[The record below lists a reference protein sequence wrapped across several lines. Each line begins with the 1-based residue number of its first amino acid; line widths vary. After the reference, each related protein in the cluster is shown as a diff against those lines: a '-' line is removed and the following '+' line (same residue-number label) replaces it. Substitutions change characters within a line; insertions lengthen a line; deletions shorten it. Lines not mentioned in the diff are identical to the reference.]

1 LKSSRKSRPRGADFS
16 PQPAFSRAQARRGLK
31 AALLA
36 FALALAGLAA
46 RADLPRWFQN
56 IRAVKRFEGVFTTTV
71 AMPGGTVT
79 VRRDP
84 AQTRASLTQL
94 IAAAPNDAELYALR
108 ARAAEEQLDAA
119 AAESDWI
126 QQAKLAADPGAGQ
139 LALADFYHRR
149 LGPADEVHAL
159 EAAARAPNPPA
170 EKFLPAADQRAWRT
184 LQRLIALVDAQALPV
199 ETGVEVYR
207 LWIER
212 YAQRRAV
219 YRQFFGYLLDKKQNA
234 AADALVGEY
243 AKAFPSDTV
252 FPTSARAALA
262 ESRGTP
268 EQALA
273 IYDQAFQPLWPA
285 ELVKDYFELLGK
297 THSLRAFLGKARTAV
312 STNPT
317 DLSGAARLFY
327 YYQQQGNLPEAKRA
341 LVEFRQRKDARQS
354 GWSAAELWTL
364 GRLMEEVHDYD
375 EAARN
380 YHAIYALAGATP
392 ADRERS
398 LAALAQ
404 LLFTAPEQPIRFGA
418 GDLSFYKDIA
428 TMDPHP
434 GFLNGILSL
443 LLNSTAPEYK
453 YSDEEQ
459 KAVAYFHRSRA
470 AELVALFDSKFPK
483 SPRRPALA
491 AKLVETYA
499 TYGASDGVIRAGK
512 QFLVAFPKTTL
523 RTEVALRM
531 ADAYARTGDERGEFA
546 TYDMLLKELSERAGG
561 VPLGAKAAGTAGQAQ
576 PEEGD
581 ATEVLAA
588 DEEAPAPT
596 GTARGRA
603 TGGETPRSSPAR
615 SPDYARV
622 LDRYVSRLVSLHRAL
637 DALALLR
644 RELDRNPDDP
654 GLYASLAAFID
665 QNKLDAG
672 IDQVYRRAIQQFSSL
687 SWYDKLARWYLR
699 KRQTADLE
707 QLTKQVVDIF
717 SGNELEQYFREALGQ
732 NAVTPALYLRVNLYA
747 HERFPYDLDFVRNLL
762 SAYTRRATANAAE
775 RERLLRNYW
784 FYADDLKRQLF
795 QGLSTTGRL
804 YPEFESLRVADPGAM
819 AATNPAAVQFAGEAQ
834 AWWAHYEAAAPA
846 LEAVAARFPGD
857 AAVVYRAA
865 SLDRSLGNT
874 QRAVAFSE
882 KLYQFDQ
889 RDHKAL
895 TKTGEIY
902 ADREEY
908 SKARPYWDRIARI
921 EPGRKDGYL
930 EAATIFWDYYQ
941 FDDAL
946 GLIDQARGQAAN
958 PALYAYEAGAIYES
972 KRDGDRAIAEYMK
985 GDAAAASARA
995 RLLTLAKRPASKT
1008 QIDRLTAERVA
1019 GANPAAEAV
1028 SLRIAVLEA
1037 QNRTS
1042 EVGTFLGELASRTTS
1057 LELLASIRGD
1067 AASRGFE
1074 AVVQQVQEREVAVT
1088 TDPVERM
1095 RARLDLMRLYESKAD
1110 LAAARRTVEELY
1122 RENPNILGVV
1132 RATVDFY
1139 WRNKMPAQAVDTL
1152 VRAAGAANVPLR
1164 RSFTLEAANKAAE
1177 SGDLARAREF
1187 ASTLL
1192 NQEPLN
1198 AETIAAMAN
1207 VYARQGDDRGL
1218 RAFYEE
1224 KIQGLRGAPSRI
1236 AELRRSL
1243 IPVLTRQKDYASA
1256 MDQYIEVLKTYPEDD
1271 ELVREA
1277 ALYAAAHDG
1286 RQRLRGYFVKA
1297 SSDSPRDF
1305 RWPMVLARIEM
1316 FFEDLPAAIGAYSRA
1331 IAIRPDRTDLRIARA
1346 SLEER
1351 MMRFDDALASYTK
1364 LYDLTYHDPHW
1375 MEKAAEVHARLGRR
1389 AEAVAALR
1397 KGFIEGRPERAQQY
1411 FEVARILDG
1420 WNLVAE
1426 ARPFA
1431 ERGVAISGKYLFREQ
1446 SDGAA
1451 IYARVM
1457 TRLRACEA
1465 ALETLRAAGTADNYG
1480 IDQAFT
1486 SMGETAA
1493 RYFTPEEKTALE
1505 ATLEK
1510 EKPAFP
1516 PGKLLTVVESAG
1528 LTRLDARWRFELM
1541 MANAGDSSVGVH
1553 ETRLVDLQRQRMQ
1566 YGELGV
1572 QLEAYWQVSPNSGE
1586 RDNLLDHAAEAYRA
1600 GGNVAAEL
1608 KVLATRHGR
1617 AGLSGD
1623 LLQRYLD
1630 LLAAHVPDRL
1640 VAEAGGGREEYAALN
1655 TAAASGNAKLA
1666 LAAIRAHS
1674 GSMPHVW
1681 TRAYTGL
1688 AGVYYSDTSPEVG
1701 TAFAEAIGDAPIGA
1715 RLGRRVDRNEQ
1726 LAGGDWFYYS
1736 TVYGEYAA
1744 LTKRGDPE
1752 DFLPGMV
1759 EGTPARA
1766 DAYATLAD
1774 LYSHNHDTARALADY
1789 GRVLELTAK
1798 RGDVYDKMALIHW
1811 DAGQRDEA
1819 IADWRNAFAAF
1830 RKMEDDRIPES
1841 FWTNLPAALNH
1852 IGSRKLLGQVRAQ
1865 ADSALRLYIRRNGYY
1880 RLTPLM
1886 EGALA
1891 ATAGTAEG
1899 VAWIVDL
1906 SRAAPDPLG
1915 VLRTA
1920 LDSKLF
1926 DNVQQE
1932 VLYKRILDDASAR
1945 ASQPGP
1951 EHEYAEQTL
1960 REWQLRWIGFLL
1972 DTKQTARAQSAL
1984 DAWQGERTAVTALEI
1999 RAASQAGHID
2009 ALVERYRS
2017 TPEDAPPLDT
2027 LRQSAVALKTAGDAA
2042 DARRLLEFVY
2052 TRELDAHNFTAANF
2066 LGLAEVRIEQ
2076 GDMAAAVALLRRM
2089 ALVADEPFQDLG
2101 PAADLL
2107 IRTGHKAEA
2116 REFLAT
2122 RVKAVPWDLESR
2134 VKLGDAAPGRSPE
2147 ASYEVR
2153 LEAAKLAPGSG
2164 FGSGELD
2171 LLAGGA
2177 TPSTAAAEGP
2187 YFYFARLK
2195 AAEAAKPQ
2203 DRVALL
2209 MGAIA
2214 IYPQSLAPRL
2224 RLVRAAI
2231 ESGNPQTALSA
2242 LESQVQQFRYY
2253 LNNDESE
2260 TDLGW
2265 MVTGFLSEASDAAE
2279 RAGLTRDLGKA
2290 SADLGAWKQAVL
2302 LYRLS
2307 LAIDPSAET
2316 RAALDMAKARQERL
2330 AENTRRCPAIGKE
2343 LGQAQLVEPRLAEGG
2358 SSK

>member
-1 LKSSRKSRPRGADFS
+1 LKSSRKSLVAVG
-16 PQPAFSRAQARRGLK
+16 
-31 AALLA
+31 
-36 FALALAGLAA
+36 ALALAGLAA

-56 IRAVKRFEGVFTTTV
+56 IPAVKRFEGVFITTV
-71 AMPGGTVT
+71 SMPGGTVT
-79 VRRDP
+79 VRREP

-119 AAESDWI
+119 AAEGDWT
-126 QQAKLAADPGAGQ
+126 QQAKLSADPGAGQ

-149 LGPADEVHAL
+149 LRPPEEVHAL
-159 EAAARAPNPPA
+159 EAAAKAPNLPA
-170 EKFLPAADQRAWRT
+170 EKFLPVTNQRAWRT
-184 LQRLIALVDAQALPV
+184 IQRLIALVDAQALPV
-199 ETGVEVYR
+199 ETGEEVYR

-212 YAQRRAV
+212 YARRRGV

-234 AADALVGEY
+234 AADALVAEY

-297 THSLRAFLGKARTAV
+297 THSLRTFLGKARTAV
-312 STNPT
+312 GVNPT
-317 DLSGAARLFY
+317 DLTAAARLFY

-354 GWSAAELWTL
+354 AWSASELWTM

-380 YHAIYALAGATP
+380 YHALYALAGAAP
-392 ADRERS
+392 ADKERS

-404 LLFTAPEQPIRFGA
+404 LLFTVPEQPIRFGA

-443 LLNSTAPEYK
+443 LLNSTSPEYK

-483 SPRRPALA
+483 SPRRPVLA

-512 QFLVAFPKTTL
+512 QFLAAFPQTSL

-531 ADAYARTGDERGEFA
+531 ADAYARTGDQSSEFA
-546 TYDMLLKELSERAGG
+546 IYDLLLKELAERAGG
-561 VPLGAKAAGTAGQAQ
+561 VPLGAKAAGTAIEAE
-576 PEEGD
+576 PEEAE

-596 GTARGRA
+596 ARARNRA
-603 TGGETPRSSPAR
+603 TGGETPRSNPAR
-615 SPDYARV
+615 SPAYSRI
-622 LDRYVSRLVSLHRAL
+622 LDRAVSRLVSLHRPL
-637 DALALLR
+637 EALALLR
-644 RELDRNPDDP
+644 RELDRNPNDP

-699 KRQTADLE
+699 KREASNLE
-707 QLTKQVVDIF
+707 QLTKQVVAIF
-717 SGNELEQYFREALGQ
+717 SGTELEQYFREVVGQ
-732 NAVTPALYLRVNLYA
+732 SGVSAALYLRVNLYA
-747 HERFPYDLDFVRNLL
+747 HERFPYDLAFVHNLL
-762 SAYTRRATANAAE
+762 TAYTRRATADPAE

-804 YPEFESLRVADPGAM
+804 YPEVESLRVVDPAAM
-819 AATNPAAVQFAGEAQ
+819 VAANLAAVQFAGEAQ

-846 LEAVAARFPGD
+846 LEAVATRFPGD
-857 AAVVYRAA
+857 AALVRRAV
-865 SLDRSLGNT
+865 SLDRSLGQT
-874 QRAVAFSE
+874 ERAVALDQ
-882 KLYQFDQ
+882 KLFQFDQ
-889 RDHKAL
+889 RDHKTL
-895 TKTGEIY
+895 TETGEIY

-908 SKARPYWDRIARI
+908 AKARPYWDRIARI
-921 EPGRKDGYL
+921 EPGKKDGYL
-930 EAATIFWDYYQ
+930 EAAAIFWDYYQ

-946 GLIDQARGQAAN
+946 RLIEQARQQAAN

-972 KRDGDRAIAEYMK
+972 KRDYERAIAEYLK

-995 RLLTLAKRPASKT
+995 RLLTLAKRPAYKSP
-1008 QIDRLTAERVA
+1008 IDRLTAERVA
-1019 GANPAAEAV
+1019 SANPDADAV

-1037 QNRTS
+1037 QNRNS
-1042 EVGTFLGELASRTTS
+1042 EVGTFLADLSSRATS
-1057 LELLASIRGD
+1057 LDLLASIRGD

-1074 AVVQQVQEREVAVT
+1074 AVVEKVQEREVAVT
-1088 TDPVERM
+1088 ADPVERM
-1095 RARLDLMRLYESKAD
+1095 RARLELMRLYESKAD
-1110 LAAARRTVEELY
+1110 HAAAQRAVEDLY
-1122 RENPNILGVV
+1122 RDNPAILGVV

-1139 WRNKMPAQAVDTL
+1139 WRNKMPAKAVDTL
-1152 VRAAGAANVPLR
+1152 VRAAGAANAPLR

-1177 SGDLARAREF
+1177 SGDFARAREL
-1187 ASTLL
+1187 ATTLL
-1192 NQEPLN
+1192 AQEPLN
-1198 AETIAAMAN
+1198 AEAIAAMAD
-1207 VYARQGDDRGL
+1207 VYARQADDRGL
-1218 RAFYEE
+1218 RSFYEE
-1224 KIQGLRGAPSRI
+1224 KIQALRGSPSRI

-1256 MDQYIEVLKTYPEDD
+1256 MDQYIEILKTYPEDD
-1271 ELVREA
+1271 DLVREA

-1286 RQRLRGYFVKA
+1286 RERLRGYFVKA
-1297 SSDSPRDF
+1297 SADSPRDF
-1305 RWPMVLARIEM
+1305 RWPMVLARIET

-1331 IAIRPDRTDLRIARA
+1331 IAVRPDRTDLRMARA
-1346 SLEER
+1346 SIEER
-1351 MMRFDDALASYTK
+1351 LMRFDDALASYTK

-1397 KGFIEGRPERAQQY
+1397 KGFIEGRPERPQQF

-1431 ERGVAISGKYLFREQ
+1431 ERGVAISGKYLFTEQ
-1446 SDGAA
+1446 APGAA

-1465 ALETLRAAGTADNYG
+1465 ALETLRGAGGLDNYG
-1480 IDQAFT
+1480 FDQALN

-1505 ATLEK
+1505 GSLEK

-1516 PGKLLTVVESAG
+1516 TGRLLSVVVSGG
-1528 LTRLDARWRFELM
+1528 LTRLDAKWRFELM
-1541 MANAGDSSVGVH
+1541 MANPGDSSVSVH

-1566 YGELGV
+1566 YDELGV
-1572 QLEAYWQVSPNSGE
+1572 ELEAYWQVSPNSSE
-1586 RDNLLDHAAEAYRA
+1586 RDNLLDQAAAAYRA

-1608 KVLATRHGR
+1608 KVLALRHAR
-1617 AGLSGD
+1617 AGLEGD

-1630 LLAAHVPDRL
+1630 LLAAHMPDRL
-1640 VAEAGGGREEYAALN
+1640 VVEAGQGKEPYPALN

-1666 LAAIRAHS
+1666 LEAIRAHG

-1681 TRAYTGL
+1681 ARAYTGL
-1688 AGVYYSDTSPEVG
+1688 AGVYYGDTSPETG
-1701 TAFAEAIGDAPIGA
+1701 TALAEAIGDATIGQ

-1726 LAGGDWFYYS
+1726 LAGSDWFYYG
-1736 TVYGEYAA
+1736 TVYGEYVA
-1744 LTKRGDPE
+1744 LAKSGDPE
-1752 DFLPGMV
+1752 DFLPAML

-1789 GRVLELTAK
+1789 GRVLELSAK
-1798 RGDVYDKMALIHW
+1798 RGDVYDKMAVIQW
-1811 DAGQRDEA
+1811 DAGQREEA

-1830 RKMEDDRIPES
+1830 RKLEDDRIPES
-1841 FWTNLPAALNH
+1841 FWTDLPAALNH
-1852 IGSRKLLGQVRAQ
+1852 IGSHKLLPDVRPQ

-1880 RLTPLM
+1880 RLTPLL

-1891 ATAGTAEG
+1891 ATAGTADG

-1915 VLRTA
+1915 VLSTA
-1920 LDSKLF
+1920 LDAKLF

-1932 VLYKRILDDASAR
+1932 VLYKRILDDAAAR

-1951 EHEYAEQTL
+1951 EHEFAEQTL

-1972 DTKQTARAQSAL
+1972 DTKQTARAQAAL
-1984 DAWQGERTAVTALEI
+1984 DGWQGERSAVTALEI
-1999 RAASQAGHID
+1999 RAASQAGRID
-2009 ALVERYRS
+2009 ALLDRYRH
-2017 TPEDAPPLDT
+2017 TPEDAPPPDT
-2027 LRQSAVALKTAGDAA
+2027 LRQSAVALQTAGDAA
-2042 DARRLLEFVY
+2042 GARRLLEFVY

-2076 GDMAAAVALLRRM
+2076 GDMAAAIALLRRM
-2089 ALVADEPFQDLG
+2089 TLVADEPFQDLA
-2101 PAADLL
+2101 PAAELL

-2116 REFLAT
+2116 REFLTT
-2122 RVKAVPWDLESR
+2122 RAKAVPWDLESR
-2134 VKLGDAAPGRSPE
+2134 VKLGDASPARSPE
-2147 ASYEVR
+2147 AAYDVR
-2153 LEAAKLAPGSG
+2153 LSAAELAPGSG

-2177 TPSTAAAEGP
+2177 TPSLAAAEKQ

-2203 DRVALL
+2203 DRLALL

-2214 IYPQSLAPRL
+2214 IDTKPLAPRL
-2224 RLVRAAI
+2224 RLVRAAL

-2242 LESQVQQFRYY
+2242 LENQVQQFRYY
-2253 LNNDESE
+2253 LNNEESD

-2265 MVTGFLSEASDAAE
+2265 IVTGFLSEAPDAAE
-2279 RAGLTRDLGKA
+2279 RAAVARDLGKA
-2290 SADLGAWKQAVL
+2290 SADLGAWRQATL

-2307 LAIDPSAET
+2307 LAIERSAET
-2316 RAALDMAKARQERL
+2316 QAALDQAKARQEWL
-2330 AENTRRCPAIGKE
+2330 AENTRRRPVIGKE
-2343 LGQAQLVEPRLAEGG
+2343 LGQAQLVEPRLADPGGRASARAGLQSRNRPPQSGG

>member
-1 LKSSRKSRPRGADFS
+1 MKSSRKSQVAV
-16 PQPAFSRAQARRGLK
+16 A
-31 AALLA
+31 
-36 FALALAGLAA
+36 ALALAGLAA

-56 IRAVKRFEGVFTTTV
+56 IPAVKRFEGVFTTTV
-71 AMPGGTVT
+71 SMPGGAVT

-84 AQTRASLTQL
+84 AQTRASLSQL

-119 AAESDWI
+119 AAEADWI

-149 LGPADEVHAL
+149 LRPADEVHAL
-159 EAAARAPNPPA
+159 EAAAKAPNPPA
-170 EKFLPAADQRAWRT
+170 EKLQPVADQRAWRT
-184 LQRLIALVDAQALPV
+184 LERLIALVDAQALPV
-199 ETGVEVYR
+199 ETGEEVYR

-212 YAQRRAV
+212 YARRRGV
-219 YRQFFGYLLDKKQNA
+219 YRQYFGYLLDKKQNA

-243 AKAFPSDTV
+243 AKAFPADTV

-262 ESRGTP
+262 ENRGTP

-273 IYDQAFQPLWPA
+273 IYDKAFQPLWPA

-297 THSLRAFLGKARTAV
+297 THSLRTFLGKARTTA
-312 STNPT
+312 SANPT
-317 DLSGAARLFY
+317 DLSAAARLFY

-354 GWSAAELWTL
+354 AWNAPELWTM
-364 GRLMEEVHDYD
+364 GRLMEAVHDYD

-380 YHAIYALAGATP
+380 YHAVYALAGATP
-392 ADRERS
+392 ADKERS

-470 AELVALFDSKFPK
+470 AELVALFDSTFPK
-483 SPRRPALA
+483 SSRRPALA
-491 AKLVETYA
+491 ARLIETYA

-512 QFLVAFPKTTL
+512 RFLAAFPQTPL
-523 RTEVALRM
+523 WTEVALRM
-531 ADAYARTGDERGEFA
+531 ADAYARTKDESSEFA
-546 TYDMLLKELSERAGG
+546 TYDLLLKELAERAGG
-561 VPLGAKAAGTAGQAQ
+561 VPLGAKAAGTARQAP
-576 PEEGD
+576 PEE
-581 ATEVLAA
+581 AETAEILAA
-588 DEEAPAPT
+588 DEEAPAPAR
-596 GTARGRA
+596 TARSRA
-603 TGGETPRSSPAR
+603 TGGETPQSSPAR
-615 SPDYARV
+615 SPDYSRV
-622 LDRYVSRLVSLHRAL
+622 LDRYVSRLVSLHRPL
-637 DALALLR
+637 DALAVLR
-644 RELDRNPDDP
+644 RELDRNPNDP

-687 SWYDKLARWYLR
+687 SWYDKLARWYLLH
-699 KRQTADLE
+699 RQTTSLE

-717 SGNELEQYFREALGQ
+717 SSTELEQYFRDVVGHRNVSA
-732 NAVTPALYLRVNLYA
+732 ALYLRVNLYA
-747 HERFPYDLDFVRNLL
+747 HERFPYDLAFVHNLL
-762 SAYTRRATANAAE
+762 TAYSRKATANPAE
-775 RERLLRNYW
+775 HERLLRNYW
-784 FYADDLKRQLF
+784 FYADGLKRQLV
-795 QGLSTTGRL
+795 QSLSFTGRL
-804 YPEFESLRVADPGAM
+804 STEVESLHVTDPAAMVAA
-819 AATNPAAVQFAGEAQ
+819 NPAAVQFAGEAQ

-857 AAVVYRAA
+857 AALVRRAA
-865 SLDRSLGNT
+865 SLDRSLGQT
-874 QRAVAFSE
+874 ERAVALTE

-895 TKTGEIY
+895 TETGEIY

-908 SKARPYWDRIARI
+908 AKARPYWDRIARI
-921 EPGRKDGYL
+921 EPGKKDGYL
-930 EAATIFWDYYQ
+930 EAATILWDYYQ

-946 GLIDQARGQAAN
+946 RLIEQARQQAAN
-958 PALYAYEAGAIYES
+958 PALYAYEAGAIDES
-972 KRDGDRAIAEYMK
+972 KRDYERAIAEYLK

-995 RLLTLAKRPASKT
+995 RLLTLAKRPAYKVL
-1008 QIDRLTAERVA
+1008 IDRLTAERVA
-1019 GANPAAEAV
+1019 DANPDAAAV

-1037 QNRTS
+1037 QSRTG
-1042 EVGTFLGELASRTTS
+1042 EVGTFLADLASRATS
-1057 LELLASIRGD
+1057 PDLLASIRGD

-1074 AVVQQVQEREVAVT
+1074 AVVQKVQEREVAVT
-1088 TDPVERM
+1088 ADPVERM
-1095 RARLDLMRLYESKAD
+1095 RARLELMRLYESKAE
-1110 LAAARRTVEELY
+1110 LAAAQRAVEDLY
-1122 RENPNILGVV
+1122 RENPAILGVV

-1139 WRNKMPAQAVDTL
+1139 WRNKMPARAIDTL
-1152 VRAAGAANVPLR
+1152 VRASGAANAPLR
-1164 RSFTLEAANKAAE
+1164 RSFTLEAASKAAE
-1177 SGDLARAREF
+1177 SGDFARAREF
-1187 ASTLL
+1187 AGTLL
-1192 NQEPLN
+1192 AQEPLN
-1198 AETIAAMAN
+1198 AEAIAAMAD
-1207 VYARQGDDRGL
+1207 VDVRQGDDRGL

-1224 KIQGLRGAPSRI
+1224 KIQALRGAPSRI

-1256 MDQYIEVLKTYPEDD
+1256 MDQYIEVLKAYPEDD

-1286 RQRLRGYFVKA
+1286 RERLRGYFVKA
-1297 SSDSPRDF
+1297 SADSPRDF

-1316 FFEDLPAAIGAYSRA
+1316 FLEDLPQAIGAYSRA

-1346 SLEER
+1346 SIEER
-1351 MMRFDDALASYTK
+1351 LMRFDDALASYTK

-1375 MEKAAEVHARLGRR
+1375 MEKAAEVDARMDRR

-1397 KGFIEGRPERAQQY
+1397 KGFIDGRPERAQQF

-1420 WNLVAE
+1420 WDLVAE

-1431 ERGVAISGKYLFREQ
+1431 ERGVAISGKYLFTEQ
-1446 SDGAA
+1446 ADGAA
-1451 IYARVM
+1451 VYARVM
-1457 TRLRACEA
+1457 TRLRACET
-1465 ALETLRAAGTADNYG
+1465 ALGTFGAAGSLDSSGLTQALNAMADAIALY
-1480 IDQAFT
+1480 
-1486 SMGETAA
+1486 
-1493 RYFTPEEKTALE
+1493 YTPEEKTALE
-1505 ATLEK
+1505 TPLKSARASL
-1510 EKPAFP
+1510 PLDRVLP
-1516 PGKLLTVVESAG
+1516 MIQRAG
-1528 LTRLDARWRFELM
+1528 LTRLEVEMRFGLM
-1541 MANAGDSSVGVH
+1541 MASPGSPTENSH
-1553 ETRLVDLQRQRMQ
+1553 RLRLIELQRQRMR
-1566 YGELGV
+1566 YDELGV
-1572 QLEAYWQVSPNSGE
+1572 QLEAYWQVYPNRPD
-1586 RDNLLDHAAEAYRA
+1586 RDGVLDQAAEAYRA
-1600 GGNVAAEL
+1600 SGNVAAEL
-1608 KVLATRHGR
+1608 KVLAMHQERE
-1617 AGLSGD
+1617 GLSGD
-1623 LLQRYLD
+1623 SLQRYLD
-1630 LLAAHVPDRL
+1630 LLAVHMPDRL
-1640 VAEAGGGREEYAALN
+1640 VVEAGQGREPYVALK
-1655 TAAASGNAKLA
+1655 TAAASGNSRLA
-1666 LAAIRAHS
+1666 LAAIRAHG

-1688 AGVYYSDTSPEVG
+1688 AGVYYSDASPETG
-1701 TAFAEAIGDAPIGA
+1701 TTFAEAIGDEPIGA

-1726 LAGGDWFYYS
+1726 LAGTDWFYYG

-1744 LTKRGDPE
+1744 LAKRGDPE
-1752 DFLPGMV
+1752 DFLPAML

-1830 RKMEDDRIPES
+1830 RKLEDDRLPES
-1841 FWTNLPAALNH
+1841 FWTDLPAALKH
-1852 IGSRKLLGQVRAQ
+1852 IGSHKLLADVRSQ
-1865 ADSALRLYIRRNGYY
+1865 ADSALRIYIRRNGYY
-1880 RLTPLM
+1880 RLTPLL
-1886 EGALA
+1886 EGAIA
-1891 ATAGTAEG
+1891 ATAGTADG

-1915 VLRTA
+1915 VLSAA

-1945 ASQPGP
+1945 ASEPGP
-1951 EHEYAEQTL
+1951 EHDFAQQTL

-1972 DTKQTARAQSAL
+1972 DTKQTARAQAAL
-1984 DAWQGERTAVTALEI
+1984 DAWQGEPSAKTALEI
-1999 RAASQAGHID
+1999 RAAAQAGRLD
-2009 ALVERYRS
+2009 ALLERYRR

-2027 LRQSAVALKTAGDAA
+2027 LSQGAAVLKTEGDAA
-2042 DARRLLEFVY
+2042 GARRLLEFVY
-2052 TRELDAHNFTAANF
+2052 TRELDAHNFNAADF

-2076 GDMAAAVALLRRM
+2076 GDMAGALRLLRRM
-2089 ALVADEPFQDLG
+2089 TQVADEPFQDLV

-2107 IRTGHKAEA
+2107 IRTGHKTAA
-2116 REFLAT
+2116 HEFLAA

-2134 VKLGDAAPGRSPE
+2134 VKLGDASPCRSPD
-2147 ASYEVR
+2147 AAYEVR
-2153 LEAAKLAPGSG
+2153 LKAAELAPASG

-2171 LLAGGA
+2171 MLAGGA
-2177 TPSTAAAEGP
+2177 SPSAAAVEKP

-2195 AAEAAKPQ
+2195 AAEAAKTG

-2214 IYPQSLAPRL
+2214 INPRPLAPRL
-2224 RLVRAAI
+2224 RLVRAAL
-2231 ESGNPQTALSA
+2231 ESGSPQTALSA
-2242 LESQVQQFRYY
+2242 LENQVQQFRYY
-2253 LNNDESE
+2253 LNNDESD

-2265 MVTGFLSEASDAAE
+2265 LVTGFLNESSDTAQRAAV
-2279 RAGLTRDLGKA
+2279 ARDLGKA
-2290 SADLGAWKQAVL
+2290 SADLGVWRQAAL

-2307 LAIDPSAET
+2307 LAIEPSAET
-2316 RAALDMAKARQERL
+2316 RAALNQVKARQEWL
-2330 AENTRRCPAIGKE
+2330 AENTRRRPVIGKE

>member
-1 LKSSRKSRPRGADFS
+1 MKSSRKSLGAV
-16 PQPAFSRAQARRGLK
+16 AVLI
-31 AALLA
+31 
-36 FALALAGLAA
+36 LAGLAA

-56 IRAVKRFEGVFTTTV
+56 IPAVKRFEGVFVTTV
-71 AMPGGTVT
+71 SMPGGAVT

-119 AAESDWI
+119 AAEADWI

-149 LGPADEVHAL
+149 LRPAEEVHAL
-159 EAAARAPNPPA
+159 EAAAKVPNQPA
-170 EKFLPAADQRAWRT
+170 EKFLPLADQRAWRT

-199 ETGVEVYR
+199 ETGEEVYR

-212 YAQRRAV
+212 YARRRGV
-219 YRQFFGYLLDKKQNA
+219 YRQYFGYLLDKKQNA

-262 ESRGTP
+262 ENRGTP

-297 THSLRAFLGKARTAV
+297 THGLRSFLGKARTAV
-312 STNPT
+312 SANPT
-317 DLSGAARLFY
+317 DLSAAARLFY

-354 GWSAAELWTL
+354 AWSAAELWTM

-375 EAARN
+375 ESARN
-380 YHAIYALAGATP
+380 YHALYALAGAAP
-392 ADRERS
+392 ADKERS

-453 YSDEEQ
+453 YADEEQ

-483 SPRRPALA
+483 SARRPALA
-491 AKLVETYA
+491 AKLIETYA

-512 QFLVAFPKTTL
+512 QFLAAFPQTPL

-531 ADAYARTGDERGEFA
+531 ADAYARTKDESSEFA
-546 TYDMLLKELSERAGG
+546 TYDSLLKELAERAGG
-561 VPLGAKAAGTAGQAQ
+561 VPLGANASGTAVQAPSDE
-576 PEEGD
+576 PESAE
-581 ATEVLAA
+581 TLAA
-588 DEEAPAPT
+588 DEEAPAQT

-603 TGGETPRSSPAR
+603 TGGETPQSSPAR
-615 SPDYARV
+615 SPDYSRV
-622 LDRYVSRLVSLHRAL
+622 LERSVSRLVSLHRPL
-637 DALALLR
+637 DALAVLR
-644 RELDRNPDDP
+644 RELDRNPNDP

-699 KRQTADLE
+699 HRQTTSLE

-717 SGNELEQYFREALGQ
+717 SGTELEQYFRNVVNQGNVGA
-732 NAVTPALYLRVNLYA
+732 ALYLRVNLYA
-747 HERFPYDLDFVRNLL
+747 HERFPYDLAFVHNLL
-762 SAYTRRATANAAE
+762 TAYSRNATANPAE
-775 RERLLRNYW
+775 HERLLRNYW
-784 FYADDLKRQLF
+784 FYGDDLKRQLF
-795 QGLSTTGRL
+795 QRLSNTGRL
-804 YPEFESLRVADPGAM
+804 STEVESLHVADPAAM
-819 AATNPAAVQFAGEAQ
+819 VAANPAAVQFAGEAQ

-846 LEAVAARFPGD
+846 LEAVATRFPGD
-857 AAVVYRAA
+857 AALVRRAE
-865 SLDRSLGNT
+865 SLDRSLGQT
-874 QRAVAFSE
+874 ERAVALSE

-895 TKTGEIY
+895 TESGEIY

-908 SKARPYWDRIARI
+908 AKARPYWDRIARI
-921 EPGRKDGYL
+921 EPGKKDGYL

-946 GLIDQARGQAAN
+946 RLIEQARQQAAN
-958 PALYAYEAGAIYES
+958 PALYVYEAGAIYES
-972 KRDGDRAIAEYMK
+972 KRDYERAIAEYLK

-995 RLLTLAKRPASKT
+995 RLLTLAKRPAYKSV
-1008 QIDRLTAERVA
+1008 IDRLTAGRVA
-1019 GANPAAEAV
+1019 GANPDAAAV

-1042 EVGTFLGELASRTTS
+1042 EVGTLLADLVSRTTS
-1057 LELLASIRGD
+1057 LDLLASIRGD

-1074 AVVQQVQEREVAVT
+1074 AVVQKVQEREVAVT
-1088 TDPVERM
+1088 ADPVERM

-1110 LAAARRTVEELY
+1110 VAAAQGAVEELY
-1122 RENPNILGVV
+1122 RENPAILGVV

-1139 WRNKMPAQAVDTL
+1139 WRNKMPAKAVDTL
-1152 VRAAGAANVPLR
+1152 ERAAGVANGPLR

-1177 SGDLARAREF
+1177 SGDFARAREF
-1187 ASTLL
+1187 AGTLL
-1192 NQEPLN
+1192 AQEPLN
-1198 AETIAAMAN
+1198 AEAIAAMAD
-1207 VYARQGDDRGL
+1207 VDARQGDDSGL

-1224 KIQGLRGAPSRI
+1224 KIQALRGSPSRI

-1277 ALYAAAHDG
+1277 ALFAAAHDG
-1286 RQRLRGYFVKA
+1286 RERLRGYFVKA
-1297 SSDSPRDF
+1297 SADSPRDF
-1305 RWPMVLARIEM
+1305 RWPMVLARIET

-1346 SLEER
+1346 SIEER
-1351 MMRFDDALASYTK
+1351 LMRFDDALASYTK

-1389 AEAVAALR
+1389 AEAVSALR
-1397 KGFIEGRPERAQQY
+1397 KGFIDGRPERAQQF
-1411 FEVARILDG
+1411 FEVARILEG

-1431 ERGVAISGKYLFREQ
+1431 ERGVAISGKYLFTEQ
-1446 SDGAA
+1446 GDGAA
-1451 IYARVM
+1451 VYARVM

-1465 ALETLRAAGTADNYG
+1465 ALQTLGAAGSLDSSGFTQALNAMADTIALY
-1480 IDQAFT
+1480 
-1486 SMGETAA
+1486 
-1493 RYFTPEEKTALE
+1493 YTPEEKMALE
-1505 ATLEK
+1505 APLKTARASLPVDK
-1510 EKPAFP
+1510 VLP
-1516 PGKLLTVVESAG
+1516 LIQQAG
-1528 LTRLDARWRFELM
+1528 LTRLEVEVRFSLM
-1541 MANAGDSSVGVH
+1541 MASPGSPTENSH
-1553 ETRLVDLQRQRMQ
+1553 RLRLIELQRQRMR
-1566 YGELGV
+1566 YDELGV
-1572 QLEAYWQVSPNSGE
+1572 QLEAYWQVYPNRPD
-1586 RDNLLDHAAEAYRA
+1586 RDAVLDQAAEAYRA
-1600 GGNVAAEL
+1600 SGNVAAEL
-1608 KVLATRHGR
+1608 KVLAMHHERS
-1617 AGLSGD
+1617 GLSGD
-1623 LLQRYLD
+1623 PLQRYFD
-1630 LLAAHVPDRL
+1630 LLAVHMPDRL
-1640 VAEAGGGREEYAALN
+1640 VVEAGQGREPYPALN

-1666 LAAIRAHS
+1666 LAAIRAHG
-1674 GSMPHVW
+1674 GSMPRVW

-1688 AGVYYSDTSPEVG
+1688 AGVYYADTSPETG

-1726 LAGGDWFYYS
+1726 LAGSDWFYYG
-1736 TVYGEYAA
+1736 TVYGEYTA
-1744 LTKRGDPE
+1744 LSKRGDPE
-1752 DFLPGMV
+1752 DFLPAML

-1766 DAYATLAD
+1766 DAYGTLAD
-1774 LYSHNHDTARALADY
+1774 LYSHNHDTARALAEY
-1789 GRVLELTAK
+1789 ARVLELTAK

-1811 DAGQRDEA
+1811 GAGQRDEA

-1830 RKMEDDRIPES
+1830 RKLEDDRLPES
-1841 FWTNLPAALNH
+1841 FWTDLPAALKH
-1852 IGSRKLLGQVRAQ
+1852 IGSHKLLAEVRPQ
-1865 ADSALRLYIRRNGYY
+1865 ADSALRIYIRRNGYY
-1880 RLTPLM
+1880 RLTPLL

-1891 ATAGTAEG
+1891 ATAGTADG

-1915 VLRTA
+1915 VLSTA
-1920 LDSKLF
+1920 LDAKLF

-1951 EHEYAEQTL
+1951 EHDFAQQTL
-1960 REWQLRWIGFLL
+1960 RDWQLRWIGFLL
-1972 DTKQTARAQSAL
+1972 DTKQTARAQAAL
-1984 DAWQGERTAVTALEI
+1984 DAWQGERSAVTALEI

-2009 ALVERYRS
+2009 ALLDRYRR

-2027 LRQSAVALKTAGDAA
+2027 LSQGAAVLKTEGDAA
-2042 DARRLLEFVY
+2042 GARRLLDFVY

-2066 LGLAEVRIEQ
+2066 LGLAEVRIGQ
-2076 GDMAAAVALLRRM
+2076 GDMAAAIALLRRM
-2089 ALVADEPFQDLG
+2089 TLVADEPFQDLA
-2101 PAADLL
+2101 PAAELL
-2107 IRTGHKAEA
+2107 IRTGHKADA
-2116 REFLAT
+2116 HEFLAA

-2134 VKLGDAAPGRSPE
+2134 VKFGDASPGRSPE
-2147 ASYEVR
+2147 AAYEVR
-2153 LEAAKLAPGSG
+2153 LKAAELAPGSG

-2177 TPSTAAAEGP
+2177 SPSPAAAEKP

-2195 AAEAAKPQ
+2195 AAEAAKTQ

-2209 MGAIA
+2209 LGAIA
-2214 IYPQSLAPRL
+2214 IDPKPLAPRL
-2224 RLVRAAI
+2224 HLVRAAL
-2231 ESGNPQTALSA
+2231 ESGSPQTALSA
-2242 LESQVQQFRYY
+2242 LENQVQQFRYY
-2253 LNNDESE
+2253 LNNDDSDI
-2260 TDLGW
+2260 DLGW
-2265 MVTGFLSEASDAAE
+2265 VVTGFLSEASDTAQRAAV
-2279 RAGLTRDLGKA
+2279 ARDLGKA
-2290 SADLGAWKQAVL
+2290 SADLDVWRQAAL

-2307 LAIDPSAET
+2307 LAIQPSAET
-2316 RAALDMAKARQERL
+2316 RAALDQAKARQVWL
-2330 AENTRRCPAIGKE
+2330 DENTRRRPVIGKE

>member
-1 LKSSRKSRPRGADFS
+1 MKSSRKSLVAVAVLS
-16 PQPAFSRAQARRGLK
+16 
-31 AALLA
+31 
-36 FALALAGLAA
+36 LAGLAA

-56 IRAVKRFEGVFTTTV
+56 IPAVKRFEGVFTATV
-71 AMPGGTVT
+71 SIPGGAVT

-84 AQTRASLTQL
+84 AQTRSSLTQL

-119 AAESDWI
+119 AAEADWI

-149 LGPADEVHAL
+149 LRPADEVHAL
-159 EAAARAPNPPA
+159 EAAAKAPNPPA
-170 EKFLPAADQRAWRT
+170 EKLLPAADQRAWRT

-199 ETGVEVYR
+199 ETGEAVYR

-212 YAQRRAV
+212 YAGRRGV
-219 YRQFFGYLLDKKQNA
+219 YRQYFGYLLDKKQNA
-234 AADALVGEY
+234 AAEALVDEY

-262 ESRGTP
+262 EHRGTP
-268 EQALA
+268 EQAVA

-297 THSLRAFLGKARTAV
+297 THGLRTFLAKARAAV
-312 STNPT
+312 SANPT
-317 DLSGAARLFY
+317 DLSAAARLFH

-341 LVEFRQRKDARQS
+341 LVDFRQRKDARQS
-354 GWSAAELWTL
+354 PWSATELWTM
-364 GRLMEEVHDYD
+364 GRLTEEVHDYD

-380 YHAIYALAGATP
+380 YHAVYALAGATP
-392 ADRERS
+392 ADKERS

-404 LLFTAPEQPIRFGA
+404 LLFAAPEQPIRFGA

-443 LLNSTAPEYK
+443 LLNSTSPEYK

-470 AELVALFDSKFPK
+470 AELVAVFDSKFPK
-483 SPRRPALA
+483 SSRRPALA
-491 AKLVETYA
+491 ARLIETYA

-512 QFLVAFPKTTL
+512 QFLAAFPQTPL

-531 ADAYARTGDERGEFA
+531 ADAYARTKDESSEFA
-546 TYDMLLKELSERAGG
+546 TYDSLLKELAERAGG
-561 VPLGAKAAGTAGQAQ
+561 VPLGAKASGTARQAP
-576 PEEGD
+576 PEED
-581 ATEVLAA
+581 DTADILVA
-588 DEEAPAPT
+588 DEEAPAQT

-603 TGGETPRSSPAR
+603 TSGETPQSSPAR

-622 LDRYVSRLVSLHRAL
+622 LDRYVSRLVSLHRPL
-637 DALALLR
+637 DALAVLR
-644 RELDRNPDDP
+644 RELDRNPNDP
-654 GLYASLAAFID
+654 GLYANLAAFID

-687 SWYDKLARWYLR
+687 SWYDKLARWYLHH
-699 KRQTADLE
+699 RQTTSLE

-717 SGNELEQYFREALGQ
+717 SGTELEQYFRNVVGHGSVSAD
-732 NAVTPALYLRVNLYA
+732 LYLRVNLYA
-747 HERFPYDLDFVRNLL
+747 HERFPYDLAFVHNLL
-762 SAYTRRATANAAE
+762 TAYSTRATANPAE
-775 RERLLRNYW
+775 HERLLRNYW

-795 QGLSTTGRL
+795 QSLSNTGRL
-804 YPEFESLRVADPGAM
+804 STEVESLHVVDPATMVAA
-819 AATNPAAVQFAGEAQ
+819 NPAAVQFAGEAQ

-846 LEAVAARFPGD
+846 LEAVATRFPGD
-857 AAVVYRAA
+857 AVLVRRAVA
-865 SLDRSLGNT
+865 LERSLGQT
-874 QRAVAFSE
+874 EQAVALSE
-882 KLYQFDQ
+882 KLCQFDQ

-895 TKTGEIY
+895 TEAGEIY

-908 SKARPYWDRIARI
+908 AKARPYWDRIARI
-921 EPGRKDGYL
+921 EPGKKDGYL

-946 GLIDQARGQAAN
+946 RLIEQARQQAAN
-958 PALYAYEAGAIYES
+958 PTLYAYEAGAIYES
-972 KRDGDRAIAEYMK
+972 KRDYERAIAEYLK

-995 RLLTLAKRPASKT
+995 RVLTLAKRPAYKSL
-1008 QIDRLTAERVA
+1008 IDRLTAERVT
-1019 GANPAAEAV
+1019 GSNPDAAAV
-1028 SLRIAVLEA
+1028 SLRIAVVEA

-1042 EVGTFLGELASRTTS
+1042 EVGTFLSDLASRTIS
-1057 LELLASIRGD
+1057 LDLLTEIRAD

-1074 AVVQQVQEREVAVT
+1074 AVVQRVQEREVAVT
-1088 TDPVERM
+1088 ADPVERM
-1095 RARLDLMRLYESKAD
+1095 RARLELMRLYESKAD
-1110 LAAARRTVEELY
+1110 LAAAQHAVEELY
-1122 RENPNILGVV
+1122 RENPAILGVV

-1139 WRNKMPAQAVDTL
+1139 WRNKMPAKAVDTL
-1152 VRAAGAANVPLR
+1152 VRAAGVANAPLR

-1177 SGDLARAREF
+1177 SGDFAHAREF
-1187 ASTLL
+1187 ATTLL
-1192 NQEPLN
+1192 AQEPLN
-1198 AETIAAMAN
+1198 AESIAAMAD

-1224 KIQGLRGAPSRI
+1224 KIQALRGAPSRI

-1243 IPVLTRQKDYASA
+1243 IPVLTRQKEYAPA
-1256 MDQYIEVLKTYPEDD
+1256 MDQYIEILKTYPEDD

-1286 RQRLRGYFVKA
+1286 RERLRGYFVKA
-1297 SSDSPRDF
+1297 SADSPRDF

-1346 SLEER
+1346 SIEER
-1351 MMRFDDALASYTK
+1351 LMRFDDALASYTK

-1375 MEKAAEVHARLGRR
+1375 MEKAAEVQARLGRR

-1397 KGFIEGRPERAQQY
+1397 KGFIEGRPERAQQF

-1431 ERGVAISGKYLFREQ
+1431 ERGVAISGKYLFTEQ
-1446 SDGAA
+1446 ADGAA
-1451 IYARVM
+1451 VYARVM
-1457 TRLRACEA
+1457 TRLRASEA
-1465 ALETLRAAGTADNYG
+1465 ALETFGAAGSLDSSGFT
-1480 IDQAFT
+1480 QAANA
-1486 SMGETAA
+1486 MGDAIAT
-1493 RYFTPEEKTALE
+1493 YYTPEEKAALE
-1505 ATLEK
+1505 APLKTARASLPVDK
-1510 EKPAFP
+1510 VLP
-1516 PGKLLTVVESAG
+1516 LIQQAG
-1528 LTRLDARWRFELM
+1528 LTRLEVEVRFGLM
-1541 MANAGDSSVGVH
+1541 MASPGNPTADSH
-1553 ETRLVDLQRQRMQ
+1553 RYRLVELQRQRMR
-1566 YGELGV
+1566 YDELGV
-1572 QLEAYWQVSPNSGE
+1572 QLEAYWQVYPE
-1586 RDNLLDHAAEAYRA
+1586 RPDRDALLGQAAEAYRA
-1600 GGNVAAEL
+1600 SGNVAAEL
-1608 KVLATRHGR
+1608 KVLAMHHERS
-1617 AGLSGD
+1617 GLSGD

-1630 LLAAHVPDRL
+1630 LLAVHMPDRL
-1640 VAEAGGGREEYAALN
+1640 VVEAGQGREPYPALN
-1655 TAAASGNAKLA
+1655 TAAASGNARLA
-1666 LAAIRAHS
+1666 LEAIRAHG

-1688 AGVYYSDTSPEVG
+1688 AGVYYADTSPETA
-1701 TAFAEAIGDAPIGA
+1701 TAFAEAIGDATIGA
-1715 RLGRRVDRNEQ
+1715 RLGRRVDRDEQ
-1726 LAGGDWFYYS
+1726 LAGSDWFHYG
-1736 TVYGEYAA
+1736 TVYGEYTA
-1744 LTKRGDPE
+1744 LAKRGDPE
-1752 DFLPGMV
+1752 DFLPAML

-1789 GRVLELTAK
+1789 GRVLELSAK

-1830 RKMEDDRIPES
+1830 RKLEDDRLPES
-1841 FWTNLPAALNH
+1841 FWTDLPAALKH
-1852 IGSRKLLGQVRAQ
+1852 IGSHKLLAEVRPQ
-1865 ADSALRLYIRRNGYY
+1865 ADTALRIYIRRNGYY
-1880 RLTPLM
+1880 RLTPLL

-1891 ATAGTAEG
+1891 ATAGTADG

-1926 DNVQQE
+1926 DNAQRE
-1932 VLYKRILDDASAR
+1932 ILYKRILDDASAR

-1951 EHEYAEQTL
+1951 EHDFAQQTL

-1972 DTKQTARAQSAL
+1972 DTKQTARAQAAL
-1984 DAWQGERTAVTALEI
+1984 GAWQGDRSAVTALEI
-1999 RAASQAGHID
+1999 RAAAQAGRLD
-2009 ALVERYRS
+2009 ALLDRYAG

-2027 LRQSAVALKTAGDAA
+2027 LRQSATELKTEGDAA
-2042 DARRLLEFVY
+2042 GARRLLEFVY
-2052 TRELDAHNFTAANF
+2052 TRELDAHNFTVANF

-2076 GDMAAAVALLRRM
+2076 GNMGAAIALLRRM
-2089 ALVADEPFQDLG
+2089 TLVADEPFQDLA

-2107 IRTGHKAEA
+2107 VRTGHKTEA
-2116 REFLAT
+2116 REFLAA

-2134 VKLGDAAPGRSPE
+2134 VKFGDASPGRSPE
-2147 ASYEVR
+2147 APYELRV
-2153 LEAAKLAPGSG
+2153 EAAELAPGSG

-2177 TPSTAAAEGP
+2177 TPSLAAAEKT

-2195 AAEAAKPQ
+2195 AAEVAKTQ

-2209 MGAIA
+2209 LGAIA
-2214 IYPQSLAPRL
+2214 IDPKPLAPRL
-2224 RLVRAAI
+2224 RLVGAAF
-2231 ESGNPQTALSA
+2231 ESGSAQTALSA
-2242 LESQVQQFRYY
+2242 LESQIQQFRYY
-2253 LNNDESE
+2253 LNNDES
-2260 TDLGW
+2260 DADPGW
-2265 MVTGFLSEASDAAE
+2265 IVTGFLSEASDTAQRAAV
-2279 RAGLTRDLGKA
+2279 ARDLGKA
-2290 SADLGAWKQAVL
+2290 SADLGVWRQAAQ

-2307 LAIDPSAET
+2307 SAIEPSAEA
-2316 RAALDMAKARQERL
+2316 RAALDQATARLERL
-2330 AENTRRCPAIGKE
+2330 AENTRRRPVIGKE

-2358 SSK
+2358 PSK